1 MKRILFF
8 ILMTASCVPV
18 LWAQDAVSAIR
29 KHYAEAQEMVAQYAA
44 YEKEGEWS
52 MPCPMYYEVNVKQ
65 NLPGTG
71 YHKERI
77 RLYFYE
83 DECDEENTDGTLL
96 SRSLHFVT
104 WKYNYAAREFYEEYL
119 YDKQG
124 NIEFAYIRNADMD
137 HFKGGELRCYFQNGK
152 LFKVLVSIRNQ
163 DTEKYEQK
171 YAGATVPK
179 EYASVYQ
186 GCQYEVN
193 RFKRLFKEIDGET
206 FH

>member
-1 MKRILFF
+1 MRRVLFF

-29 KHYAEAQEMVAQYAA
+29 KHYTEAQEMVAQYAA
-44 YEKEGEWS
+44 FEKEGEGS
-52 MPCPMYYEVNVKQ
+52 MPCPMYYEVNIKQ

-71 YHKERI
+71 YHNERI

-83 DECDEENTDGTLL
+83 EENEEGQPGEPML

-119 YDKQG
+119 YDKKG
-124 NIEFAYIRNADMD
+124 NIEFVYIRNADMD
-137 HFKGGELRCYFQNGK
+137 DFKGGELRCYFQNGK
-152 LFKVLVSIRNQ
+152 LFKVLVSIRN
-163 DTEKYEQK
+163 DATEKYEQK
-171 YAGATVPK
+171 YAGTTVPK
-179 EYASVYQ
+179 AYASVYQ
-186 GCQYEVN
+186 GCQHEIA

>member
-96 SRSLHFVT
+96 SRSLHF
-104 WKYNYAAREFYEEYL
+104 
-119 YDKQG
+119 QG

-186 GCQYEVN
+186 GCQYEVD